1 VLRLALLA
9 DSSLFVRRPAA
20 PCPSSFS
27 FPRPQVIMMLVTVFM
42 AVVMPKLMNNMDPQ
56 ELAEMQKMQSSFSV
70 EGLRKKLEAKA
81 SEIQEAK

>member
-1 VLRLALLA
+1 
-9 DSSLFVRRPAA
+9 
-20 PCPSSFS
+20 
-27 FPRPQVIMMLVTVFM
+27 MMLVTVFM